1 MTAYAKIMQ
10 VVDEFLGGK
19 NGAEES
25 EAFSTLFMDMFF
37 ELSDLLY
44 EELPRDQYELL
55 DDMNYTCDLYE
66 KCPAIRG
73 AEPFCLDEARLRNK
87 AESLRD
93 ALRRWEA

>member
-1 MTAYAKIMQ
+1 MTAYPKIMQ
-10 VVDEFLGGK
+10 VVDKFLGRK
-19 NGAEES
+19 NGAKES

-66 KCPAIRG
+66 KCPAIWG
-73 AEPFCLDEARLRNK
+73 AETFCLDEAQLRSK
-87 AESLRD
+87 VESLRD